1 MSATTVSVEDPAVV
15 PARVSARRT
24 KVGLVAGGLGAY
36 WPQFPDLLPQLQ
48 RSSARVAE
56 RMRALDCDVVDVGFV
71 SDAAEGAAAAERLRV
86 AGCDLIVGFLTTYMT
101 ASMLVPVA
109 QRSGAPVLL
118 INLQPTEVMDHASF
132 DTGQWL
138 AYCGACPLPEM
149 ANTFLRFGIEFRSVS
164 GYVEDERAW
173 TRIARWIRA
182 AGIRGTLRA
191 GRHGL
196 MGHLYPGM
204 LDVST
209 DLTLVPAN
217 LGGHVEVLEFDDLRV
232 RVDAVTDAEI
242 DARIRLAG
250 DVFEIDPSVEAGSLR
265 WAAQVSVGLDRL
277 VEDFALDSLAY
288 YHRGLDGELHERLGA
303 GMILGASLLTARG
316 IPAVG
321 EYELRTSLAM
331 LIADRLGGG
340 GSFTELQAL
349 NFRDDVVEM
358 GHDGP
363 AHLAISNSRP
373 LLRGLG
379 VYHGKRGY
387 GVSVEFDVDHG
398 PATTFGIV
406 QQRDGRYRFVASTGL
421 VVPGPLLQIGN
432 TTSRVDF
439 GCDPGEWVDAWSAT
453 GISHHWALAIGD
465 LVPELRATAELLG
478 IELTEVDLR
487 DPRPAQPTS
496 HGRTRKQDI

>member
-1 MSATTVSVEDPAVV
+1 MANK
-15 PARVSARRT
+15 T
-24 KVGLVAGGLGAY
+24 KTRVGLVAGGLGAY

-48 RSSARVAE
+48 RSSARVSE
-56 RMRALDCDVVDVGFV
+56 RMRELDAEIVDVGFI
-71 SDAAEGAAAAERLRV
+71 SDAQEGAVAAEKLR
-86 AGCDLIVGFLTTYMT
+86 AADCDLIVGFLTTYMT
-101 ASMLVPVA
+101 ATMLVPIA

-118 INLQPTEVMDHASF
+118 INLQPTESMDHATF

-149 ANTFLRFGIEFRSVS
+149 ANTFLRVGIPFRSVS
-164 GYVEDERAW
+164 GYLEDERAW
-173 TRIARWIRA
+173 TKITSWVRA
-182 AGIRGTLRA
+182 AGARAALRH

-232 RVDAVTDAEI
+232 RVEKVTDA
-242 DARIRLAG
+242 DAAAKRAETEKIFELA
-250 DVFEIDPSVEAGSLR
+250 DTVNEVDLD
-265 WAAQVSVGLDRL
+265 WACRVSVGLDRL
-277 VEDFALDSLAY
+277 AEDFALDSLAY
-288 YHRGLDGELHERLGA
+288 YHRGLDGEQHERLGA

-316 IPAVG
+316 IPAAG

-331 LIADRLGGG
+331 LVMDRLGAG

-349 NFRDDVVEM
+349 DFRRGHVEM

-363 AHLAISNSRP
+363 AHLAISARRP

-379 VYHGKRGY
+379 VYHGKRGW
-387 GVSVEFDVDHG
+387 GVSVEFDVKHG
-398 PATTFGIV
+398 PVTAFGLI
-406 QQRDGRYRFVASTGL
+406 QRRDGRFAFVASEGET
-421 VVPGPLLQIGN
+421 VDGPHLQIGN

-439 GCDPGEWVDAWSAT
+439 GRDPGEWTDEWSAT
-453 GISHHWALAIGD
+453 GISHHWALG
-465 LVPELRATAELLG
+465 VGHRAAELKALAHLM
-478 IELTEVDLR
+478 ELEFV
-487 DPRPAQPTS
+487 Q
-496 HGRTRKQDI
+496 I

>member
-1 MSATTVSVEDPAVV
+1 MSAVTHPA
-15 PARVSARRT
+15 ATATGLDRITARRT

-48 RSSARVAE
+48 ASARRVSE
-56 RMRALDCDVVDVGFV
+56 RMRALDCDVVDVGFI
-71 SDAAEGAAAAERLRV
+71 SDATDGARAAEELRV

-118 INLQPTEVMDHASF
+118 INLQPTEAMDHATF
-132 DTGQWL
+132 GTGQWL

-149 ANTFLRFGIEFRSVS
+149 ANAFRRVGIPFRSVS
-164 GYVEDERAW
+164 GYLEDERAW
-173 TRIARWIRA
+173 ARIGRWIKA
-182 AGIRGTLRA
+182 AGARGALRT

-209 DLTLVPAN
+209 DLTLVTAN
-217 LGGHVEVLEFDDLRV
+217 FGGHVEVLEFDDLRV
-232 RVDAVTDAEI
+232 RVAAVTDAEA
-242 DARIRLAG
+242 DERMALARG
-250 DVFEIDPSVEAGSLR
+250 VFEIDGTVQEEDFR
-265 WAAQVSVGLDRL
+265 WAARVSAGLDRL
-277 VEDFALDSLAY
+277 AADFGLDSLAY
-288 YHRGLDGELHERLGA
+288 YHRGLEGEQHERLGA
-303 GMILGASLLTARG
+303 AMILGASLLTARG
-316 IPAVG
+316 IPACG

-331 LIADRLGGG
+331 LITDRLGGG

-349 NFRDDVVEM
+349 NFSDNVVEM

-363 AHLAISNSRP
+363 AHLQISDRRP

-379 VYHGKRGY
+379 VYHGKRGW
-387 GVSVEFDVDHG
+387 GVSVEFDVRHG
-398 PATTFGIV
+398 PVTTFGIA
-406 QQRDGRYRFVASTGL
+406 QQRDGSFGFVASAGT

-439 GCDPGEWVDAWSAT
+439 GCDPGEWTDAWSAT
-453 GISHHWALAIGD
+453 GISHHWALGVGD
-465 LVPELRATAELLG
+465 LMPELRATAELLG
-478 IELTEVDLR
+478 SELIEVA
-487 DPRPAQPTS
+487 P
-496 HGRTRKQDI
+496 